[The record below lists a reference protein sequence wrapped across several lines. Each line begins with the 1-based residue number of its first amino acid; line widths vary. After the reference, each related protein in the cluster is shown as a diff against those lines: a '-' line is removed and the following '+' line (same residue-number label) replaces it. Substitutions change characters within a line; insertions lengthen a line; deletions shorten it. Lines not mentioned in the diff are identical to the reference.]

1 MAKVVPVSEKNTV
14 PKGFKNVGNTCYANA
29 ALQCLLSTALSHV
42 LLDTRNSMIFRRY
55 SSNPNI
61 LLAGSGSV
69 DSQDNEKTNTNKTNN
84 NSNTKNNDKNNDTCE
99 WLTHEL
105 TDITRQY
112 TLSSSI
118 PEPEPPSPS
127 LWCLL
132 SSSNNSSHAD
142 RNVVDPGK
150 LTRHV
155 SKLSP
160 CLHPYQQEDAHEFLR
175 ALLST
180 LTLDGHNKKL
190 SSLFDGLLESAVTC
204 QTCRHASMTRDRYMD
219 LSLDISST
227 KVTDLPA
234 ALKHFTKTEHLGSD
248 NQVHC
253 DKCGT
258 KRLVTK
264 GLRLATAPTIL
275 VCHFKRFSYD
285 AYGRTL
291 RLNKFVGYPQRLEIG
306 PYMSRANR
314 GTPPPY
320 ELIGIL
326 VHTGRTCHSGHYIA
340 YIKQC
345 GTNNWYQ
352 CNDSVVQPVSLET
365 VLDQKAYI
373 CIYEVENMRLNHGLQ
388 NYSQYQPRHDV
399 SHLNF
404 GEDKDDS
411 WDVMNDSVD
420 SVAVDDF
427 DGMMR
432 SDIRNTS
439 LDMLRHTQHNVYTL
453 DPSSEES
460 SEDDAKSLPVAA
472 PEENPQVTVEPPPPP
487 PTYSNFYQIF
497 QACGLGDSFF
507 FTSDSPCCPSK
518 PMEKGDCSTP
528 LQEQQHHYCD
538 GHKDDPDKMS
548 PQQQTPSD
556 SVQLPPRK
564 KLGRS
569 LSSTNLSQVELE
581 AAKAYQY
588 VTPPTSRDG
597 TPVRPY
603 TSTANQLLN
612 NLSTPNKKNQL
623 SPTNPL
629 LNKRI
634 RPRSRSRGANKPP
647 LSSSTT
653 ATTSTKQRSQS
664 AGNMLR

>member
-1 MAKVVPVSEKNTV
+1 MAKVVPVSENV
-14 PKGFKNVGNTCYANA
+14 AIPKGFKNVGNTCYANA

-42 LLDTRNSMIFRRY
+42 LLDTNNSVIFRRY

-69 DSQDNEKTNTNKTNN
+69 DSQDNEKTKTNN
-84 NSNTKNNDKNNDTCE
+84 HHTNNNHTSNATKNSETCE

-112 TLSSSI
+112 TLSSPI
-118 PEPEPPSPS
+118 PAPTPPSPS
-127 LWCLL
+127 FWCLL
-132 SSSNNSSHAD
+132 SPSPTNGGAEA
-142 RNVVDPGK
+142 NVVDPGK

-204 QTCRHASMTRDRYMD
+204 QSCRHASMTRDRYMD
-219 LSLDISST
+219 LSLDISSA

-234 ALKHFTKTEHLGSD
+234 ALKHFTKTEHLGED

-253 DKCGT
+253 DKCRI
-258 KRLVTK
+258 KRVVTK

-285 AYGRTL
+285 AYGRIL

-320 ELIGIL
+320 ELIGVL

-352 CNDSVVQPVSLET
+352 ANDSVVQPVPLET
-365 VLDQKAYI
+365 VLNQKAYI

-388 NYSQYQPRHDV
+388 NYSHYHHHHDV
-399 SHLNF
+399 SHLTS
-404 GEDKDDS
+404 GADDDS

-420 SVAVDDF
+420 SVDAADS
-427 DGMMR
+427 DGLMR
-432 SDIRNTS
+432 RSNIHNTS

-472 PEENPQVTVEPPPPP
+472 PHEDPEVVLPPPSPS
-487 PTYSNFYQIF
+487 SNFYQIF
-497 QACGLGDSFF
+497 QACGLADYFF
-507 FTSDSPCCPSK
+507 FAEAPCCPSK
-518 PMEKGDCSTP
+518 PMEQEEHIP
-528 LQEQQHHYCD
+528 PQEQPHHSTQID
-538 GHKDDPDKMS
+538 AKMS
-548 PQQQTPSD
+548 QPPS
-556 SVQLPPRK
+556 SVDLPARK
-564 KLGRS
+564 TFGRS
-569 LSSTNLSQVELE
+569 LSSTNLSQVEQE

-597 TPVRPY
+597 TPVRH
-603 TSTANQLLN
+603 
-612 NLSTPNKKNQL
+612 
-623 SPTNPL
+623 
-629 LNKRI
+629 
-634 RPRSRSRGANKPP
+634 
-647 LSSSTT
+647 STT
-653 ATTSTKQRSQS
+653 TT
-664 AGNMLR
+664 N